1 MQRILIQE
9 LAFCERKTW
18 QALTA
23 LNLQNLNYIDEET
36 HTGYL
41 KRSILEA
48 DDVLIT
54 IAGTLGRTGIV
65 KESDLPLNANQAVAI
80 IRLVNATE
88 LDLKY
93 LTYALNAPFIQETL
107 TVQKQITAI
116 PNLTLEIISDCL
128 IPLPPIAEQHRIAN
142 EFSLY
147 NPLLTSYEEK
157 YIELTKLNTQFSEL
171 LKKSILQEAVQ
182 EKLVPQDLNDEPA
195 SSIPPLP
202 MPKNR
207 HNNSFIGW

>member
-1 MQRILIQE
+1 M
-9 LAFCERKTW
+9 AFCERKTW

-107 TVQKQITAI
+107 TVQK
-116 PNLTLEIISDCL
+116 
-128 IPLPPIAEQHRIAN
+128 
-142 EFSLY
+142 
-147 NPLLTSYEEK
+147 
-157 YIELTKLNTQFSEL
+157 
-171 LKKSILQEAVQ
+171 
-182 EKLVPQDLNDEPA
+182 
-195 SSIPPLP
+195 
-202 MPKNR
+202 
-207 HNNSFIGW
+207 